1 VSWTP
6 AVTCHAC
13 ALARLRFVALVRPHR
28 SMCTAMKRPA
38 MYSSASRRRL
48 HRLRSAGLMFTICN
62 VLYASIPAGP
72 AIAARVPLVRSWAA
86 PASCND
92 RRSQGPGARR
102 GSVYLRRAKPYC
114 QVSWHPVLRD
124 LRKDTGFPC
133 GQPVRH
139 VRSHPANVEYFQ

>member
-1 VSWTP
+1 MPTINDSRNFIQDP
-6 AVTCHAC
+6 RYVTCALAGLRAC
-13 ALARLRFVALVRPHR
+13 ALASLSPGPSLSACSSLDHLRPCSLARLRFPHR
-28 SMCTAMKRPA
+28 SMRTAMNRPA

-62 VLYASIPAGP
+62 VLNVTIPTGP

-102 GSVYLRRAKPYC
+102 GSVYLRRA
-114 QVSWHPVLRD
+114 
-124 LRKDTGFPC
+124 
-133 GQPVRH
+133 
-139 VRSHPANVEYFQ
+139 